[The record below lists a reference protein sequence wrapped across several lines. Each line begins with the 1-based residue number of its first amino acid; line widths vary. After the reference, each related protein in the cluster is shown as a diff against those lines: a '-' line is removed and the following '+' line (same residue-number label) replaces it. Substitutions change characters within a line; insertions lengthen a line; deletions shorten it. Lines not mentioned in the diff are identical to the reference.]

1 MTFSIRAQVIQG
13 QGQGKKFVNLEW
25 VRDQIRDK
33 FGFTPYPG
41 TLNLRLDSSN
51 MSSFQIYIQSHHGI
65 SIGSNLGG
73 CEGLCY
79 RIRVNGLTG
88 IILIP
93 QVPDYSRKQLEVI
106 ASVNLRNALSLDDG
120 DEIEIFVVN
129 TTE

>member
-1 MTFSIRAQVIQG
+1 MTSGIRAQVIEG
-13 QGQGKKFVNLEW
+13 QGHGKQLVNLDW

-41 TLNLRLDSSN
+41 TLNLRMNSSD
-51 MSSFQIYIQSHHGI
+51 MASFQIYTQTHEGI
-65 SIGSNLGG
+65 SIGSSHDG

-93 QVPDYSRKQLEVI
+93 QVPDYPRKQLEII
-106 ASVNLRNALSLDDG
+106 APVNLRNALSLDDG
-120 DEIEIFVVN
+120 DEIEVFF
-129 TTE
+129 TPHEK